1 MGSRNST
8 RTIKTK
14 NVRIMKDLALF
25 VMIKEG
31 SPEAVRLLDKNAN
44 WKDLRISDV
53 KFK

>member
-14 NVRIMKDLALF
+14 NVKKTKDLILF
-25 VMIKEG
+25 TVIKEG
-31 SPEAVRLLDKNAN
+31 SPEAVRLLEKSVN

-53 KFK
+53 NLI